1 MDRRGFLQALSLP
14 ALSLPALS
22 WGGAASLAPTGSA
35 WALVSPTQAASTR
48 RLIVVFMRGAVDG
61 LSLVVPYNETN
72 YYRQRSTIAIGKP
85 GSANGA
91 IDLDGQF
98 GLHPALAPLMPFW
111 KGGSLAF
118 VHAAGSP
125 DPTRSHFDGQD
136 NIESGT
142 PGNKATPDGWL
153 NRLEGVMPVTE
164 EIRSAPARAVSIGSL
179 LPRIFKGRNSV
190 ATVASGAAAARPT
203 VLDRP
208 RVRRAFEAVYGDDP
222 RMGPMFANYV
232 AARAGVVAAIEQAD
246 PETMAANNGAASTY
260 AFATDATR
268 LGAFMRRDPR
278 VQLGFLAVSGWDTH
292 ANQGDASGGQLAR
305 LLSPFARG
313 MSALARSLGPVYAD
327 TTIAVISEFG
337 RTVAQNG
344 NAGTD
349 HGYGNVMWLMGGPV
363 AGGKVHGE
371 WPGLDDA
378 ALHEGRD
385 LALVTD
391 YRSVLAQICARHL
404 NLSDADLSKI
414 FPDMPMQP
422 KTLQLIKA

>member
-1 MDRRGFLQALSLP
+1 MDRRAFLQALS
-14 ALSLPALS
+14 
-22 WGGAASLAPTGSA
+22 WGGTASLASNCGA
-35 WALVSPTQAASTR
+35 WAMVSPSQVTSTR

-85 GSANGA
+85 GSANGT

-98 GLHPALAPLMPFW
+98 GLHPALAPLLPFW
-111 KGGSLAF
+111 KDGSLAF

-153 NRLEGVMPVTE
+153 NRLEGIMPATE
-164 EIRSAPARAVSIGSL
+164 EIRSAPTRAVSIGSL

-190 ATVASGAAAARPT
+190 ATIASGAAAARPT

-208 RVRRAFEAVYGDDP
+208 SVRRAFEAVYGDDA

-232 AARAGVVAAIEQAD
+232 AARADVVAASEQAD
-246 PETMAANNGAASTY
+246 PEMMAANNGAASTY
-260 AFATDATR
+260 AFAADATR
-268 LGAFMRRDPR
+268 LGALIRRDPR

-292 ANQGDASGGQLAR
+292 ANQGGAGGGQLAG
-305 LLSPFARG
+305 LLSPFAKG

-349 HGYGNVMWLMGGPV
+349 HGYGNVMWLMGGAV

-385 LALVTD
+385 LAVVTD
-391 YRSVLAQICARHL
+391 YRTVLAQICERHL
-404 NLSDADLSKI
+404 RIPDMDLSKI
-414 FPDMPMQP
+414 FPDMPRQAKP
-422 KTLQLIKA
+422 LQLIKA

>member
-1 MDRRGFLQALSLP
+1 MDRRAFLQALSLQ
-14 ALSLPALS
+14 ALS
-22 WGGAASLAPTGSA
+22 WGGAASLVSNGNA
-35 WALVSPTQAASTR
+35 WAMVSPSPAASTR

-61 LSLVVPYNETN
+61 LSLVVPYNEAN

-85 GSANGA
+85 GSANGT

-111 KGGSLAF
+111 KNGSLAF

-153 NRLEGVMPVTE
+153 NRLEGIMPATE
-164 EIRSAPARAVSIGSL
+164 EIRSAPTRAVSIGSL

-190 ATVASGAAAARPT
+190 ATIASGAAAARPT

-208 RVRRAFEAVYGDDP
+208 NVRKAFEAVYGDDP

-232 AARAGVVAAIEQAD
+232 AARADFVGAIAQAD
-246 PETMAANNGAASTY
+246 PEMMAANSGAASTY
-260 AFATDATR
+260 AFAADATR
-268 LGAFMRRDPR
+268 LGALIRRDPR

-292 ANQGDASGGQLAR
+292 ANQGGAGSGQLAG
-305 LLSPFARG
+305 LLAPFAQG
-313 MSALARSLGPVYAD
+313 MSALARSLGPVYAE

-337 RTVAQNG
+337 RTLAQNG

-385 LALVTD
+385 LAVVTD
-391 YRSVLAQICARHL
+391 YRVVLAQICQRHL
-404 NLSDADLSKI
+404 RIPDADLSKV
-414 FPDMPMQP
+414 FPDMPGQA
-422 KTLQLIKA
+422 KSLQLIKA

>member
-1 MDRRGFLQALSLP
+1 MDRRAFLQALS
-14 ALSLPALS
+14 
-22 WGGAASLAPTGSA
+22 WGGTASLASTCSA
-35 WALVSPTQAASTR
+35 WSLGSPSQAASTR

-61 LSLVVPYNETN
+61 LSLVVPYNEPN

-85 GSANGA
+85 GSANGTV
-91 IDLDGQF
+91 DLDGQF

-111 KGGSLAF
+111 KEGSLAF
-118 VHAAGSP
+118 VHAVGSP

-142 PGNKATPDGWL
+142 PGNKATQDGWL
-153 NRLEGVMPVTE
+153 NRLEGAMPATE
-164 EIRSAPARAVSIGSL
+164 EIRSSPTRAVSIGSL

-190 ATVASGAAAARPT
+190 ATIASGATAARPT

-208 RVRRAFEAVYGDDP
+208 GVRKAFEALYGDDA
-222 RMGPMFANYV
+222 RMGSMFANYV
-232 AARAGVVAAIEQAD
+232 AARSDVVAAIEQAD
-246 PETMAANNGAASTY
+246 PEVMAANNGAASTY
-260 AFATDATR
+260 AFAADATR

-292 ANQGDASGGQLAR
+292 AGQGDASAGQLTN

-385 LALVTD
+385 LAVVTD
-391 YRSVLAQICARHL
+391 YRTVLAQICERHL
-404 NLSDADLSKI
+404 GLSDADLSKV
-414 FPDMPMQP
+414 FPNMPRQAKP
-422 KTLQLIKA
+422 IHLIKA

>member
-1 MDRRGFLQALSLP
+1 MDRRAFLQALS
-14 ALSLPALS
+14 
-22 WGGAASLAPTGSA
+22 WGGTASLMPSCGA
-35 WALVSPTQAASTR
+35 WAMVSPLASTR

-85 GSANGA
+85 GSANGT

-111 KGGSLAF
+111 KEGTLAF

-153 NRLEGVMPVTE
+153 NRLEGVIPATE
-164 EIRSAPARAVSIGSL
+164 EIRSAPTRAVSIGSL

-190 ATVASGAAAARPT
+190 ATIASGATATRPT

-208 RVRRAFEAVYGDDP
+208 SVRRAFEVVYGDDT
-222 RMGPMFANYV
+222 RMGSMFANYV
-232 AARAGVVAAIEQAD
+232 AARADVVAAIAQAD
-246 PETMAANNGAASTY
+246 PEIMAANNGAASSY

-292 ANQGDASGGQLAR
+292 ANQGGASGGQLPG
-305 LLSPFARG
+305 LLPPFANG
-313 MSALARSLGPVYAD
+313 ISALARSLGPVYAE
-327 TTIAVISEFG
+327 TIIAVISEFG

-349 HGYGNVMWLMGGPV
+349 HGHGNVMWLMGGPV
-363 AGGKVHGE
+363 AGGKVQGE
-371 WPGLDDA
+371 WPGLDDT

-385 LALVTD
+385 LAVVTD
-391 YRSVLAQICARHL
+391 YRTVLAQICERHL
-404 NLSDADLSKI
+404 RIADTDLSKV
-414 FPDMPMQP
+414 FPDMPRQA
-422 KTLQLIKA
+422 KSLHLIKA

>member
-1 MDRRGFLQALSLP
+1 MDRRAFLQAL
-14 ALSLPALS
+14 AL
-22 WGGAASLAPTGSA
+22 GGTASLASNCGA
-35 WALVSPTQAASTR
+35 WAMASPSQIASSR

-85 GSANGA
+85 GSANGT
-91 IDLDGQF
+91 IDLDGRF

-111 KGGSLAF
+111 KDGSLAF

-136 NIESGT
+136 NVESGT

-153 NRLEGVMPVTE
+153 NRLEGIMPATE
-164 EIRSAPARAVSIGSL
+164 EIRSAPTRAVSIGSL

-190 ATVASGAAAARPT
+190 ATIASGAAAARPT
-203 VLDRP
+203 ALDRP
-208 RVRRAFEAVYGDDP
+208 SVRRAFEAVYGDDT
-222 RMGPMFANYV
+222 RMGSMFANYV
-232 AARAGVVAAIEQAD
+232 AARADVVAAIEQAD
-246 PETMAANNGAASTY
+246 PEMMAANNGAASTY

-268 LGAFMRRDPR
+268 LGALIRRDPR
-278 VQLGFLAVSGWDTH
+278 VQLGFLAASGWDTH
-292 ANQGDASGGQLAR
+292 ANQGGASDGQLAG
-305 LLSPFARG
+305 LLSPFAKG
-313 MSALARSLGPVYAD
+313 MSALARSLGPVYAE

-349 HGYGNVMWLMGGPV
+349 HGHGNVMWLMGGPV
-363 AGGKVHGE
+363 DGGKVHGE
-371 WPGLDDA
+371 WPGLDEA

-385 LALVTD
+385 LAVTTD
-391 YRSVLAQICARHL
+391 YRTVLAQLCERHL
-404 NLSDADLSKI
+404 GIPDMDLSKV
-414 FPDMPMQP
+414 FPDMPRQA
-422 KTLQLIKA
+422 KSLQLIKG

>member
-1 MDRRGFLQALSLP
+1 MDRRAFLQALS
-14 ALSLPALS
+14 
-22 WGGAASLAPTGSA
+22 WGGTASLVSTCNA
-35 WALVSPTQAASTR
+35 WALVSPSHAASTR

-85 GSANGA
+85 GSANGT

-98 GLHPALAPLMPFW
+98 GLHPALAPLIRFW
-111 KGGSLAF
+111 KEGSLAF

-142 PGNKATPDGWL
+142 PGNKATQDGWL
-153 NRLEGVMPVTE
+153 NRLEGAIPATE
-164 EIRSAPARAVSIGSL
+164 EIRSAPTRAVSIGSL

-190 ATVASGAAAARPT
+190 ATIASGATAERPT

-208 RVRRAFEAVYGDDP
+208 SVRRAFEAVYGDDT
-222 RMGPMFANYV
+222 RMGSMFANYV
-232 AARAGVVAAIEQAD
+232 AARSDVVAAIEQAN
-246 PETMAANNGAASTY
+246 PEMMAANNGAASTY

-268 LGAFMRRDPR
+268 LGTFMRRDSR

-292 ANQGDASGGQLAR
+292 ASQGDASSGQLTN

-385 LALVTD
+385 LEVVTD
-391 YRSVLAQICARHL
+391 YRTVLAQICARHL
-404 NLSDADLSKI
+404 RLSDADLSRV
-414 FPDMPMQP
+414 FPDMPRQA
-422 KTLQLIKA
+422 KSLQLIKA

>member
-1 MDRRGFLQALSLP
+1 MDRRAFLQALS
-14 ALSLPALS
+14 
-22 WGGAASLAPTGSA
+22 WGGTASLASTCNA
-35 WALVSPTQAASTR
+35 WALVSPSQAASTR
-48 RLIVVFMRGAVDG
+48 RLVVVFMRGAVDG

-85 GSANGA
+85 GSVNGTL
-91 IDLDGQF
+91 DLDGQF

-111 KGGSLAF
+111 KEGSLAF

-125 DPTRSHFDGQD
+125 DSTRSHFDGQD

-153 NRLEGVMPVTE
+153 NRLEGVMPATE
-164 EIRSAPARAVSIGSL
+164 EIRSAPTRAVSIGSL
-179 LPRIFKGRNSV
+179 LPRIFKGSNSV
-190 ATVASGAAAARPT
+190 ATIASGATAARPT

-208 RVRRAFEAVYGDDP
+208 SVRGAFETVYGDDP
-222 RMGPMFANYV
+222 RMGSMFANYV
-232 AARAGVVAAIEQAD
+232 VARADVVAAIEQAD
-246 PETMAANNGAASTY
+246 PEMMAANNGAASTY

-268 LGAFMRRDPR
+268 LGAFMRPDPR

-292 ANQGDASGGQLAR
+292 ANQGGASGGQLTN

-378 ALHEGRD
+378 ALHDGRD
-385 LALVTD
+385 LAVVTD
-391 YRSVLAQICARHL
+391 YRTVLAQICERHL
-404 NLSDADLSKI
+404 RLSDADLLKV
-414 FPDMPMQP
+414 FPDMPRQP
-422 KTLQLIKA
+422 KALQLIKA

>member
-1 MDRRGFLQALSLP
+1 MDRRALLQALSLQ
-14 ALSLPALS
+14 ALS
-22 WGGAASLAPTGSA
+22 WGGAASLASTWNA
-35 WALVSPTQAASTR
+35 WALVSPPQAASTR

-85 GSANGA
+85 GSVNGT

-111 KGGSLAF
+111 KEGSLAF

-125 DPTRSHFDGQD
+125 DSTRSHFDGQD

-142 PGNKATPDGWL
+142 PGNKATQDGWL
-153 NRLEGVMPVTE
+153 NRLEGAIPAPE
-164 EIRSAPARAVSIGSL
+164 EIRSAPTRAVSIGSL

-190 ATVASGAAAARPT
+190 TTIASGAGAARPT

-208 RVRRAFEAVYGDDP
+208 SVRRAFEAVYSDDT

-232 AARAGVVAAIEQAD
+232 AARSDVVAAIEQAD
-246 PETMAANNGAASTY
+246 PEMMAANNGAASTY
-260 AFATDATR
+260 AFATDAAR
-268 LGAFMRRDPR
+268 LGAMMRRDPR

-292 ANQGDASGGQLAR
+292 ASQGDASGGQLTN
-305 LLSPFARG
+305 LLSPFAGG

-349 HGYGNVMWLMGGPV
+349 HGYGNVMWLMGGRV

-371 WPGLDDA
+371 WPGLDDT

-385 LALVTD
+385 LAVVTD

-404 NLSDADLSKI
+404 RLSDADLLKV
-414 FPDMPMQP
+414 FPDMPRQA
-422 KTLQLIKA
+422 KALQLIKA

>member
-1 MDRRGFLQALSLP
+1 MDRRAFLQAL
-14 ALSLPALS
+14 AL
-22 WGGAASLAPTGSA
+22 GGTASLASNCGA
-35 WALVSPTQAASTR
+35 WAMVSPSQIASSR

-85 GSANGA
+85 GSANGT
-91 IDLDGQF
+91 IDLDGRF

-111 KGGSLAF
+111 KDGSLAF

-136 NIESGT
+136 NVESGT

-153 NRLEGVMPVTE
+153 NRLEGIMPATE
-164 EIRSAPARAVSIGSL
+164 EIRSAPTRAVSIGSL

-190 ATVASGAAAARPT
+190 ATIASGAAAARPT
-203 VLDRP
+203 ALDRP
-208 RVRRAFEAVYGDDP
+208 SVRRAFEAVYGDDT
-222 RMGPMFANYV
+222 RMGSMFANYV
-232 AARAGVVAAIEQAD
+232 AARADVVAAIEQAD
-246 PETMAANNGAASTY
+246 PEMMAANGGAASTY

-268 LGAFMRRDPR
+268 LGALIRRDPR
-278 VQLGFLAVSGWDTH
+278 VQLGFLAASGWDTH
-292 ANQGDASGGQLAR
+292 ANQGGASDGQLAG
-305 LLSPFARG
+305 LLSPFAKG
-313 MSALARSLGPVYAD
+313 MSALARSLGPVYAE

-349 HGYGNVMWLMGGPV
+349 HGHGNVMWLMGGPV
-363 AGGKVHGE
+363 DGGKVHGE
-371 WPGLDDA
+371 WPGLDEA

-385 LALVTD
+385 LAVTTD
-391 YRSVLAQICARHL
+391 YRTVLAQLCERHL
-404 NLSDADLSKI
+404 GIPDMDLSKV
-414 FPDMPMQP
+414 FPDMPRQA
-422 KTLQLIKA
+422 KSLQLIKG